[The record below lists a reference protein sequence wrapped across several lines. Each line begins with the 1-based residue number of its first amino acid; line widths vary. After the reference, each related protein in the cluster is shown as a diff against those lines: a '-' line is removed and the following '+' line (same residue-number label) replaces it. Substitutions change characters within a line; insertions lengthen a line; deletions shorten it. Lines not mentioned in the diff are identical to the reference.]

1 MGATIDHLSADHRV
15 EVLQD
20 FQDAR
25 GTKHRAGEHAIIR
38 RMDLDWPKQ
47 EFLIEW
53 ERDGAKEMLYF
64 SLKATTGPRNGKMRQ
79 YFAIGEYAP
88 IPREKPMKRRRGQP
102 VEVPELVEGPVTDVT
117 RYEEALNRVWALA
130 AKRHFDE
137 ADEQCN
143 LITASPDPYSG
154 RLERLAG
161 DMVAIAMTH
170 AAEIDPVV
178 YDWARK
184 KAVHLW
190 YAWGSGATSG
200 GEGAVRAESIR
211 AAEDALARCE
221 AERVECGFSA

>member
-15 EVLQD
+15 EVLKD

-25 GTKHRAGEHAIIR
+25 GVKHRTGERAMIR
-38 RMDLDWPKQ
+38 RMELDWPKQ

-53 ERDGAKEMLYF
+53 ERDGAKETLYF
-64 SLKATTGPRNGKMRQ
+64 SLKASSGPRNGKMRE
-79 YFAIGEYAP
+79 YFRIGEYAP

-102 VEVPELVEGPVTDVT
+102 VEVPKLVEEPVTDVT
-117 RYEEALNRVWALA
+117 RYEAALNRVWALA
-130 AKRHFDE
+130 GKKRFVE
-137 ADEQCN
+137 ADEQCCM
-143 LITASPDPYSG
+143 ITESPDPNSG

-161 DMVAIAMTH
+161 DMVAIALMH
-170 AAEIDPVV
+170 AAEIDPTV

-211 AAEDALARCE
+211 AAEDTLARCE
-221 AERVECGFSA
+221 AERAECGFAG

>member
-1 MGATIDHLSADHRV
+1 MGATIDHLSADHCV

-20 FQDAR
+20 FKDAR
-25 GTKHRAGEHAIIR
+25 GAKHNAGERAIIR

-53 ERDGAKEMLYF
+53 ERDGVKETLCF
-64 SLKATTGPRNGKMRQ
+64 SLGAQTGPRNGRMRE

-88 IPREKPMKRRRGQP
+88 IPREKPMKRRRGEP
-102 VEVPELVEGPVTDVT
+102 VEVPELVEEPVTDTT
-117 RYEEALNRVWALA
+117 RYAEALNRVWALA
-130 AKRHFDE
+130 AKGRFDE
-137 ADEQCN
+137 ADEQCCM
-143 LITASPDPYSG
+143 ITASPDPYGG
-154 RLERLAG
+154 RLEQLAG
-161 DMVAIAMTH
+161 DMVAIAIAH
-170 AAEIDPVV
+170 AAESDSTV
-178 YDWARK
+178 YDWARE

-221 AERVECGFSA
+221 AERAETFG